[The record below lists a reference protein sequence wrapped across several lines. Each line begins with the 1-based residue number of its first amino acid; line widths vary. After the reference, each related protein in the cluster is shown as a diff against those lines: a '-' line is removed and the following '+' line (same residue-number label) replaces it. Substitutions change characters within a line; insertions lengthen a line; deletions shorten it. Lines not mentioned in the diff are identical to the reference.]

1 MTTQPGAEPDPTTPD
16 EESDADPTTMNPR
29 TGAAAHDTPESDAY
43 EDTDADPANL
53 NPRSTLD
60 EPDE

>member
-1 MTTQPGAEPDPTTPD
+1 MTTQPGAESDAYDPEQD
-16 EESDADPTTMNPR
+16 ADADPEAMNPR

-43 EDTDADPANL
+43 EDTDADPANM

-60 EPDE
+60 ELEE